1 MPHPR
6 RCNVRA
12 GDHHEWQAH
21 GDRFVCMRC
30 KEPGPDL
37 ADALLEHWDAR
48 TVGTNL
54 PLDERRDLLDAV
66 KERAE
71 MVLDECITFA
81 AILEAEMAAA
91 GQAPARPKPP
101 PVGGFG

>member
-1 MPHPR
+1 M
-6 RCNVRA
+6 CV
-12 GDHHEWQAH
+12 
-21 GDRFVCMRC
+21 RC

-48 TVGTNL
+48 TVGANL
-54 PLDERRDLLDAV
+54 PLDERRDLLEVV

-71 MVLDECITFA
+71 MVIDECITYA

-91 GQAPARPKPP
+91 GQDHALPKPP
-101 PVGGFG
+101 PVG